1 MILLGIVSKE
11 MSRQRVVYKDS
22 MKTGAFKN
30 KGLKEIVWNSVGKS
44 VVNSIMNSVNDSVW
58 NSVKDSVWGS
68 VWISVGMSVRR
79 SVGNI
84 IVMNFSIKLQTLNE
98 NET

>member
-1 MILLGIVSKE
+1 
-11 MSRQRVVYKDS
+11 
-22 MKTGAFKN
+22 MKIKGLKN
-30 KGLKEIVWNSVGKS
+30 KGLKEIVWNSVGMFVVDS
-44 VVNSIMNSVNDSVW
+44 VTTSVNDSVW